1 MRSAFVPPFILA
13 AAFAALLLLVAAAL
27 TVIAMRKCVA
37 PHLLLLVSSKA
48 ELASQP
54 GLDAYFASMTP
65 CDVEARSPL
74 GCADAAGYVACL
86 LPAGSIGGAAV
97 DALRVDI
104 ADAESAMRIAGFPE
118 AMLSPQ
124 LGSWRVAVLSD
135 RAEGGW
141 PHTHGD
147 VICLPASMV
156 RGKGGRARVH
166 TLVHERVHVFQRAHP
181 DAVAHLVQGEW
192 RMRPRPLSLIVPSV
206 ARRRRSNPDLD
217 GSLYY
222 TGEDEATSVVAAAAV
237 TLFRSE
243 ADARN
248 GGLAAGRTC
257 LVGLGGTELP
267 PSDRMPQP
275 AYEHPYEAMAYL
287 LAEVAVPMESIDAER
302 SSELMAGIRRW
313 MMSYS

>member
-1 MRSAFVPPFILA
+1 MRSSFAPPFILA

-27 TVIAMRKCVA
+27 TVVAMRKGVA

-65 CDVEARSPL
+65 CDVGARSPL

-86 LPAGSIGGAAV
+86 MPAGSIGGDSVAA
-97 DALRVDI
+97 LQVDI
-104 ADAESAMRIAGFPE
+104 AAAESAMRVSGFPD

-141 PHTHGD
+141 PHTHGG

-156 RGKGGRARVH
+156 RGKGGHARVH

-181 DAVAHLVQGEW
+181 DAVARLVQGEW
-192 RMRPRPLSLIVPSV
+192 RMRPRPLTQIDPSV

-222 TGEDEATSVVAAAAV
+222 TGEDGATSAAAV
-237 TLFRSE
+237 TLFSSE
-243 ADARN
+243 ADAST

-267 PSDRMPQP
+267 PSDRLPQP

-287 LAEVAVPMESIDAER
+287 LAEVAVPMRSIDAER
-302 SSELMAGIRRW
+302 SSELTAGIRRW
-313 MMSYS
+313 MMAYRTYS